1 MPSTEHPTSPAE
13 RPADLKEQSASPP
26 LAGRPE
32 PLTEGP
38 EAPPPEGREAAPAE
52 RTPALRGRPAAQ
64 QDHPKVTALIST
76 FNRPQYLEE
85 SIRSVVAQTM
95 GDWELIVL
103 NDGGQD
109 VAHVVERF
117 ADPRII
123 YVPDDVNRGAAIRFN
138 QGLSLARGD
147 YVCYLGDDDVFY
159 PNHFRVLS
167 EALDANPEAGLAYS
181 DLYASSSISDPAT
194 GQRFILDKQ
203 MLVSRDF
210 NREFMF
216 HFNHVLHVSLM
227 HRREAALRV
236 GGFDESVKVLIE
248 WSLNRRLAF
257 LYDFV
262 HVEVP
267 TGEYHMAVFK
277 SDRISVRERRDQESY
292 KHNLRRIR
300 CNFPAEPWTKIQKVD
315 LLYLVNRW
323 GDRLNRHLK
332 EIIDNFDHPM
342 RIVLIGNGAGLTERE
357 ARASLKELAELKN
370 ISILRLPQRLDP
382 VLAFRKAARK
392 SDAKF
397 VFLVTP
403 ALKAVEAPRR
413 IFVGVDTLEASPDL
427 NAIRWAVKGEEK
439 EKSLFECLIY
449 RDYFL
454 FHTKPG
460 KNHSVMVPA
469 VTMAIPKGF
478 RFDAMYS
485 EFQKQMKE
493 KDYDK
498 AGQLLRLMLSES
510 KGFPHIQYLIRD
522 VEELAYATGEFAG
535 LEEQIHGLLE
545 RGYLPDNYM
554 RLCRLRHHQGRWN
567 EAVEA
572 GLKAIECLDLDYDG
586 FDRGC
591 FPLKINMEM
600 AAFRLFMEM
609 AESYLRLR
617 RFGDAA
623 RHYHIASKLKA
634 DSYRPFLGFAKTY
647 LEAGDTARAE
657 EAMTRLPGN
666 LGQKDPETHRILAV
680 ICRAHRNLPL
690 AFECLRRAFECG
702 PGDAENVEPFYY
714 TGAGLG
720 LWKEMLAPLQAFT
733 ELKPEHSGAWARL
746 SSVYFNTG
754 DEKGAFESA
763 GKALDLDPRN
773 PVARSILTRVKSGRY
788 SQAAAQRAEAEAG
801 LSLDTAGALEG
812 ILDSTAI
819 VW

>member
-1 MPSTEHPTSPAE
+1 MPSI
-13 RPADLKEQSASPP
+13 
-26 LAGRPE
+26 
-32 PLTEGP
+32 
-38 EAPPPEGREAAPAE
+38 
-52 RTPALRGRPAAQ
+52 
-64 QDHPKVTALIST
+64 DHPKVTALIST
-76 FNRPQYLEE
+76 YNRPQYLEE
-85 SIRSVVAQTM
+85 AIQSIEAQTM

-109 VAHVVERF
+109 VAHVVEQF
-117 ADPRII
+117 KDPRII

-138 QGLSLARGD
+138 QGLNLATGD

-167 EALDANPEAGLAYS
+167 DALDANPEAGLAYS
-181 DLYASSSISDPAT
+181 DLYASSSVSDAAT
-194 GQRFILDKQ
+194 GKRFILDKQ
-203 MLVSRDF
+203 MMVSRDF

-216 HFNHVLHVSLM
+216 HYNHVLHVSLM

-257 LYDFV
+257 IYDFV

-300 CNFPAEPWTKIQKVD
+300 CNFPEEPWGKVQKVD
-315 LLYLVNRW
+315 LLYLVSRW
-323 GDRLNRHLK
+323 GEKLNKHLK

-342 RIVLIGNGAGLTERE
+342 RIVLVSNGTGLTERE
-357 ARASLKELAELKN
+357 ARKSLKELSELKN
-370 ISILRLPQRLDP
+370 ISIMRIPQKLPP
-382 VLAFRKAARK
+382 VLAFRKAAKK

-397 VFLVTP
+397 LFLVTP

-427 NAIRWAVKGEEK
+427 HAIRWAVKGEEK
-439 EKSLFECLIY
+439 EKSVFECLIY
-449 RDYFL
+449 REYFL

-460 KNHSVMVPA
+460 KNHTVMVPS

-485 EFQKQMKE
+485 EYQKQMKE
-493 KDYDK
+493 KSLDK
-498 AGQLLRLMLSES
+498 AVSLLKLMLSES

-522 VEELAYATGEFAG
+522 VEEAAFATGEFAE
-535 LEEQIHGLLE
+535 LEEALYGLIE

-554 RLCRLRHHQGRWN
+554 RLCRLRHHQGRWA
-567 EAVEA
+567 EATEA
-572 GLKAIECLDLDYDG
+572 GLKAIECLDLDYSG
-586 FDRGC
+586 FESGC
-591 FPLKINMEM
+591 FPLKIGMEM
-600 AAFRLFMEM
+600 AAFKLFMQM
-609 AESYLRLR
+609 GESYLKLR
-617 RFGDAA
+617 NFGLAA
-623 RHYHIASKLKA
+623 RHYHIASKIMSG
-634 DSYRPFLGFAKTY
+634 SYKPFLGFARTY
-647 LEAGDTARAE
+647 LEAGETARAE

-666 LGQKDPETHRILAV
+666 EGQKDPETHRILAV
-680 ICRAHRNLPL
+680 ICRSHKNLPL
-690 AFECLRRAFECG
+690 AFDCLKRAFECS
-702 PGDAENVEPFYY
+702 PGDPENVEPFYF

-720 LWKEMLAPLQAFT
+720 LWKEMLAPLQSFT
-733 ELKPEHSGAWARL
+733 ELKPDHAGAWARL
-746 SSVYFNTG
+746 SSVYFNLG
-754 DEKGAFESA
+754 EEKGAFESA
-763 GKALDLDPRN
+763 GKALDLDPHN
-773 PVARSILTRVKSGRY
+773 PVARSIMSRVKSGRY
-788 SQAAAQRAEAEAG
+788 SQAASRKAEADGG
-801 LSLDTAGALEG
+801 LTLDTAGALEG